1 MSDIIA
7 DLKRDEGVKLKPYIC
22 PAGKLSIGA
31 GRNLDDMGI
40 TEEESD
46 FLLRNDVAR
55 VERELDRAYP
65 WWIKCPETV
74 RRGMV
79 NMVYNIGIT
88 RFGGFKRMIACLQAG
103 DYKGAAREA
112 LDSKWATQVGDRAK
126 RIANLFIEAKG
137 N

>member
-7 DLKRDEGVKLKPYIC
+7 DLKRDEGFRSKVYKC
-22 PAGKLSIGA
+22 PADKWTLGY
-31 GRNLDDMGI
+31 GRNVEDVGV
-40 TEEESD
+40 TEAEAEE
-46 FLLRNDVAR
+46 LLRNDVAR
-55 VERELDRAYP
+55 VERELDRVYP

-112 LDSKWATQVGDRAK
+112 LDSKWAAQVGDRAK